1 MTVSSEQNKEHQPV
15 ALSEPARSILLIDDT
30 PAIHDDI
37 RKIFTQ
43 LEAVSTL
50 SKLDSELF
58 GDGDINHADS
68 IDYRIDSAYQGLEGY
83 RKVRQALDKETPYSL
98 AIVDMRMPPGWDGLK
113 TIEEIWEIDNEI
125 QIIICTAYSDYNWT
139 DISKRLGINDRFL
152 ILKKPFDNIEII
164 QMVNATTEKWVLSR
178 KVKNQL
184 QTMDSLVEK
193 RTHELRVAN
202 KTLAYQ
208 ATHDSLTGLS
218 NRQELERCLTLAVNS
233 PQEEVVDYC
242 LCYLD
247 LDQFKIVN
255 DTSGHFA
262 GDELLKSVADI
273 FRKNVRQQDVAARVG
288 GDEFVLLLESCP
300 EQVAL
305 RIAQSILKDIKDS
318 AFSWDGNVFDI
329 GISIG
334 IRSFTNNKC
343 DIVELLK
350 AADTA
355 CYKAKANGRN
365 QAVLASDLTTV

>member
-1 MTVSSEQNKEHQPV
+1 MTILSEKNKELQQV
-15 ALSEPARSILLIDDT
+15 EQLENARSILLIDDT

-37 RKIFTQ
+37 RKIFKH
-43 LEAVSTL
+43 LETVSSL

-58 GDGDINHADS
+58 GDSKHAEG
-68 IDYRIDSAYQGLEGY
+68 IEYKIDSAYQGLEGY
-83 RKVRQALDKETPYSL
+83 IKVRQALDESKPYSL
-98 AIVDMRMPPGWDGLK
+98 AIIDMRMPPGWDGLR
-113 TIEEIWEIDNEI
+113 TIEEIWKIDDEI

-152 ILKKPFDNIEII
+152 ILKKPFDNIELV
-164 QMVNATTEKWVLSR
+164 QMVNASTEKWALSR

-184 QTMDSLVEK
+184 QIMDSLVEK

-202 KTLAYQ
+202 QTLAYQ
-208 ATHDSLTGLS
+208 VTHDSLTGLS

-233 PQEEVVDYC
+233 PREEVIDYC

-247 LDQFKIVN
+247 LDQFKKVN

-262 GDELLKSVADI
+262 GDELLKLVADI
-273 FRKNVRQQDVAARVG
+273 LRKNVRQQDVAARVG
-288 GDEFVLLLESCP
+288 GDEFALLLESCP
-300 EQVAL
+300 EQIAL
-305 RIAQSILKDIKDS
+305 RITQSILKEVNDS
-318 AFSWDGNVFDI
+318 AFSWDGNKFNI

-334 IRSFTNNKC
+334 IESFTNNKC
-343 DIVELLK
+343 DIDELLK

-365 QAVLASDLTTV
+365 QVVLKSDLRLI